1 MHRPFEQQRMAV
13 GYGSPPILSKIY
25 FENLDKVF
33 EKSLTNYLKSDIIIL
48 DKQGGVNMTTVSAT
62 ELQNNF
68 GKYLQYVQTGNDVII
83 LRNGKEVARL
93 ISHDKSV
100 SFLTDSLLGVL
111 KGDYSEESIN
121 AERMRKYESID

>member
-1 MHRPFEQQRMAV
+1 MTAV
-13 GYGSPPILSKIY
+13 
-25 FENLDKVF
+25 
-33 EKSLTNYLKSDIIIL
+33 T
-48 DKQGGVNMTTVSAT
+48 AT

-68 GKYLQYVQTGNDVII
+68 GKYLQYVQAGNEVII

-111 KGDYSEESIN
+111 NGSYYENEIR
-121 AERMRKYESID
+121 AERMKKYESVD